1 MYETVR
7 RYRNVP
13 ARSTVATVMKVRVLP
28 LAAALWIGGTGA
40 ALAQSIPSVPPDV
53 QNNPIVQSILQAVGG
68 LLQTTNGNTAHGRVT
83 YFRRF
88 ELQIETA
95 PNVYRQVH
103 LHQGTIINPRG
114 TTLTPG
120 MTVDISGNA
129 QGDHSL
135 NADSIVAR

>member
-1 MYETVR
+1 
-7 RYRNVP
+7 
-13 ARSTVATVMKVRVLP
+13 MKVRVLP
-28 LAAALWIGGTGA
+28 LTAALWIGATGA
-40 ALAQSIPSVPPDV
+40 ALAQGIPSVPPDV

-68 LLQTTNGNTAHGRVT
+68 LVQTTNGNTAHGKVT

-88 ELQIETA
+88 ELQVETA
-95 PNVYRQVH
+95 PNVYRQIH

-120 MTVDISGNA
+120 MIVDINGAA

-135 NADSIVAR
+135 NADAIVAH